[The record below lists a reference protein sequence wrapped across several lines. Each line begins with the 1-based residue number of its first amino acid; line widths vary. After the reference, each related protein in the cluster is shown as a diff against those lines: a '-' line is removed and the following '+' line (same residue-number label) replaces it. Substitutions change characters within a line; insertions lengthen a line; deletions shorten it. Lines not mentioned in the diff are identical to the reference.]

1 MKTRTLNEKQMRQLK
16 NEWTNKSIDLVTMM
30 FLMALRDEFGYG
42 EKRLERVLTRV
53 DSLAESIHENR
64 LTIYDIQKTIKE
76 ETGLD
81 YKLRK

>member
-16 NEWTNKSIDLVTMM
+16 KEWTNKSIDLITMM
-30 FLMALRDEFGYG
+30 FLMALHDEFGWG
-42 EKRLERVLTRV
+42 EKRLERVLTKV
-53 DSLAESIHENR
+53 DSLAEHIHEKR

-81 YKLRK
+81 YKLNT

>member
-53 DSLAESIHENR
+53 DSLAESIRENR